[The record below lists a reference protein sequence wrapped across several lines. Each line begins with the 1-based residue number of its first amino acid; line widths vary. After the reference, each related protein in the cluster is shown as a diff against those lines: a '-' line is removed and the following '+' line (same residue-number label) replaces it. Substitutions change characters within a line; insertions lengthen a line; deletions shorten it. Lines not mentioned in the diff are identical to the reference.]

1 MGDVSFRQHVA
12 DRMEAVREPQM
23 PLLPA
28 ALADRQPQPQLP
40 TSDKIATW
48 DKWGIILTA
57 ALLVIVLLVLAIGIA
72 KRAGRK
78 PQQITVLP
86 LKQK

>member
-28 ALADRQPQPQLP
+28 ALADREPPAKSNSNSK
-40 TSDKIATW
+40 TATW
-48 DKWGIILTA
+48 DKWGIILTST
-57 ALLVIVLLVLAIGIA
+57 LLVIVLVVLGIGIV

-78 PQQITVLP
+78 PQQIVVLP
-86 LKQK
+86 QKK